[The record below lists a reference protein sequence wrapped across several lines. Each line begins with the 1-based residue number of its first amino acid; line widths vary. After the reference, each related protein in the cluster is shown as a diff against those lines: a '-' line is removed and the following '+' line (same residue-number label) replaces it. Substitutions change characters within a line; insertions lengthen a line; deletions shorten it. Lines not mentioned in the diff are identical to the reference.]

1 MAAASPADPPED
13 PAEVLA
19 ARVFDA
25 AVATADV
32 IAIALGDRLGYY
44 RCLAGGGRTP
54 GELAAATA
62 TDERC
67 AREWLEQQ
75 AVSGFLV
82 TTDTVA
88 GTDTDADTERRYR
101 FAPGAE
107 TVLAD
112 QDALAYLSPLARQL
126 VSAAGHVPDV
136 AEAFRTGHGF
146 PWAGYGADMRESQ
159 AALNRPAFLHLLAP
173 QWLPAMPD
181 VLARLAGGP
190 SRVADIGCGGGWA
203 AIALARAFPQT
214 RVDAYDLDQAS
225 VELARRNVAEAGL
238 ADRITVHRKDIGT
251 VTAGP
256 YDLVMAFECL
266 HDLPY
271 PVRALAAM
279 RGLGGPVLVADMKV
293 ADEFTAPGDAVER
306 LMYGFSVA
314 VCLPDSMSSTGSAAT
329 GTAIRRSTVEA
340 YAREAG
346 FARVETLPI
355 DHDMWR
361 FYRLG

>member
-1 MAAASPADPPED
+1 MAED
-13 PAEVLA
+13 PAETVA

-25 AVATADV
+25 AVATSDV

-44 RCLAGGGRTP
+44 RALAGGHRSP
-54 GELAAATA
+54 GELAESTG

-75 AVSGFLV
+75 AVSGFLEV
-82 TTDTVA
+82 TGSEGD
-88 GTDTDADTERRYR
+88 RRYG

-126 VSAAGHVPDV
+126 VSAAGHVPQV

-146 PWAGYGADMRESQ
+146 PWSGHGADMRESQ
-159 AALNRPAFLHLLAP
+159 AALNRPGFLHLLATE
-173 QWLPAMPD
+173 WLPAMPD
-181 VLARLAGGP
+181 VLAKLIDGP
-190 SRVADIGCGGGWA
+190 TRIADVGCGGGWA
-203 AIALARAFPQT
+203 AIALARAFPHAII
-214 RVDAYDLDQAS
+214 DAFDLDRAT

-238 ADRITVHRKDIGT
+238 EDRITVHRQDIGT
-251 VTAGP
+251 ADAGP

-271 PVRALAAM
+271 PVRALEAM
-279 RGLGGPVLVADMKV
+279 HRLGATVLVADMKV
-293 ADEFTAPGDAVER
+293 ADRFTAPGDAVER

-314 VCLPDSMSSTGSAAT
+314 ICLPDSMSSPHSAAT

-340 YAREAG
+340 YAHEAG
-346 FARVETLPI
+346 FDRIEVLPI
-355 DHDMWR
+355 EHDLWR

>member
-1 MAAASPADPPED
+1 MPED
-13 PAEVLA
+13 PAEAMA

-25 AVATADV
+25 AVATSDV

-44 RCLAGGGRTP
+44 RSLAGGDRTP
-54 GELAAATA
+54 AQLAETTG

-75 AVSGFLV
+75 AVSGFLEV
-82 TTDTVA
+82 T
-88 GTDTDADTERRYR
+88 GTDTERHYR

-112 QDALAYLSPLARQL
+112 QDSLAYLSPLARQL
-126 VSAAGHVPDV
+126 VSAAGHVPEV

-159 AALNRPAFLHLLAP
+159 AALNRPGFLHLLAP

-181 VLARLAGGP
+181 VLARLADGP

-214 RVDAYDLDQAS
+214 HVDAYDLDQAS
-225 VELARRNVAEAGL
+225 VDLARTNVAEAGL
-238 ADRITVHRKDIGT
+238 ADRITVHRQDIGT
-251 VTAGP
+251 VEAEP

-279 RGLGGPVLVADMKV
+279 RGLGGTVLVADMKV

-306 LMYGFSVA
+306 LMYGFSVSI
-314 VCLPDSMSSTGSAAT
+314 CLPDSMSSPSSAAT

-346 FARVETLPI
+346 FDRVETLPI

>member
-1 MAAASPADPPED
+1 MPED
-13 PAEVLA
+13 PVEAVA

-25 AVATADV
+25 AVATSDV

-44 RCLAGGGRTP
+44 RRLAGGEHTP
-54 GELAAATA
+54 GELAAATG

-75 AVSGFLV
+75 AVSGFLDV
-82 TTDTVA
+82 S
-88 GTDTDADTERRYR
+88 GTDDNRRYR
-101 FAPGAE
+101 FSPGAA

-112 QDALAYLSPLARQL
+112 EDALAYLSPLARQV
-126 VSAAGHVPDV
+126 VSAAGHVPEV
-136 AEAFRTGHGF
+136 ANAFRTGHGF

-159 AALNRPAFLHLLAP
+159 AALNRPGFLHLLAS

-181 VLARLAGGP
+181 VLARLTDGP

-203 AIALARAFPQT
+203 AIALARAFPKA
-214 RVDAYDLDQAS
+214 RVDAYDLDSAT

-238 ADRITVHRKDIGT
+238 ADRVTVHRQDIGT
-251 VTAGP
+251 VTGEP

-306 LMYGFSVA
+306 LMYGFSIS

-329 GTAIRRSTVEA
+329 GTAIRRSTVAA

-346 FARVETLPI
+346 FDRVETLPI
-355 DHDMWR
+355 DHDTWR